1 MSSRDLSWLGAASL
15 TPRRLRE
22 YAKAIG
28 WQRLHVAEELRVAV
42 FENDAH
48 PDHQLLIPSD
58 QASPDFENR
67 VLDVIGKLV
76 ETSDLSTREVLM
88 ALLNFDADVLRF
100 SVASDF
106 TDGGQIPLQQ
116 GINLLDGAKRALL
129 ASACSVVHPERHH
142 PRMSWTPAS
151 QLLERCRLGQTERGS
166 FVATIL
172 CPLDEAR
179 DAQAKLFDD
188 PETVPFARSAT
199 RLLIA
204 SVQHMVSAIDEDTIS
219 NVLTPKESQPV
230 VSANLCEAL
239 LAMQP
244 TGPRSILTVSA
255 TWSPTVPPPPVSR
268 QVRVKQ
274 DHFTQIEA
282 IYDELRPRKEPR
294 ETEQFVATV
303 STLNGTPG
311 LDDRISGEVTLTL
324 LRDDESIRARA
335 DLTADEYEVADK
347 AHMSHR
353 FVSFKA
359 RLVSTGR
366 RTHMLESITGF
377 SVLAE

>member
-1 MSSRDLSWLGAASL
+1 MSSPDLIGAGAASL
-15 TPRRLRE
+15 SPRRLRDF
-22 YAKAIG
+22 AKATG
-28 WQRLHVAEELRVAV
+28 WQRVQITAAVPVAL
-42 FENDAH
+42 FEHDKH

-58 QASPDFENR
+58 QASPDYENR
-67 VLDVIGKLV
+67 VRDVIGTLA
-76 ETSDLSTREVLM
+76 ETSDLSPGEVLM

-100 SVASDF
+100 SVASDL
-106 TDGGQIPLQQ
+106 TESGQIPLQQ
-116 GINLLDGAKRALL
+116 GIDLLDGAKRALL
-129 ASACSVVHPERHH
+129 ASACSVVHPEKHH
-142 PRMSWTPAS
+142 PRMSWTAAI
-151 QLLERCRLGQTERGS
+151 QLLQRCRLGQTERGS

-179 DAQAKLFDD
+179 DTQARLFEDAED
-188 PETVPFARSAT
+188 VPFARSAT

-219 NVLTPKESQPV
+219 KVLTPDESEPV

-255 TWSPTVPPPPVSR
+255 TWSPAVTPPPAAR

-274 DHFTQIEA
+274 DHFTQIA
-282 IYDELRPRKEPR
+282 IIYNELRPRKEPT

-311 LDDRISGEVTLTL
+311 PDNRVSGEVTLTL
-324 LRDDESIRARA
+324 LRDDESLRARA
-335 DLTADEYEVADK
+335 DLIPDEYEVADK

-359 RLVSTGR
+359 RLVTTGT
-366 RTHMLESITGF
+366 RTHVLESITGF
-377 SVLAE
+377 SILAD